1 MDATDDWNSIT
12 RQLRMYA
19 IGGQARHIL
28 AMDERVGIYFQF
40 PLNPASDDEPHLY
53 LYASTDLG
61 QSFEGELRLSLR
73 ELVVYALFS
82 SFDSNDIELRD
93 FTAQLPSTLLVGPNT
108 RPYKS
113 VLANQPPPPPPDMKR
128 RPGPCTETCRQS
140 KRGKANDLAPQESI
154 DKMVV
159 GSAIKLELIPGKT
172 PLLTA
177 RPRATSLDSGFHDG
191 AESSPPKPATG
202 VRPPPAAA
210 ATVTVERILK
220 ANVALVTDGTT
231 RFIAKLFPPHTAHD
245 PERLLTNELAAY
257 GQCAAL
263 QGTYI
268 PYLFGVY
275 RAVKRGGHSSPI
287 MLTEYIASGTTV
299 ADLVALAGELDD
311 DDDEAV
317 RAEAQLAKLLDSA
330 VDAVARMHRAA
341 VVHGDLDPSN
351 VLVCADRVVLVDF
364 GYSAVVADA
373 PRRVRTWR
381 TNDDLKRL
389 RKAFAVGE

>member
-19 IGGQARHIL
+19 VGGQVRNIL
-28 AMDERVGIYFQF
+28 AMDEGVGIYFQF

-61 QSFEGELRLSLR
+61 QSFDGELRLSLR
-73 ELVVYALFS
+73 ELVVYTLFS
-82 SFDSNDIELRD
+82 AFDSNDIELRD
-93 FTAQLPSTLLVGPNT
+93 FTAQLPSPLLAGPNT

-113 VLANQPPPPPPDMKR
+113 VLPNQPPLPTPDMKR
-128 RPGPCTETCRQS
+128 RAGPCTEMRRQS
-140 KRGKANDLAPQESI
+140 KRGKGNDLAPQESI

-159 GSAIKLELIPGKT
+159 GSTIKLELIPGKT
-172 PLLTA
+172 PLLTV
-177 RPRATSLDSGFHDG
+177 RPRASSLDSGFHDG
-191 AESSPPKPATG
+191 TENSPPKPATG
-202 VRPPPAAA
+202 VRAAPAAA

-220 ANVALVTDGTT
+220 THVALVTDGTT
-231 RFIAKLFPPHTAHD
+231 RFIAKLFPPYTTQD

-257 GQCAAL
+257 TQCAAL

-311 DDDEAV
+311 DDELV
-317 RAEAQLAKLLDSA
+317 RAEAQLARLLDSA
-330 VDAVARMHRAA
+330 VDAVTRMHAVA

-373 PRRVRTWR
+373 PRRVRTR
-381 TNDDLKRL
+381 RMDDDLKRL
-389 RKAFAVGE
+389 RKAFNVGEW

>member
-19 IGGQARHIL
+19 VGGQTRHIL
-28 AMDERVGIYFQF
+28 AMDEGVGIYFQF
-40 PLNPASDDEPHLY
+40 PLNPAAEYEPHLY

-61 QSFEGELRLSLR
+61 QSFDGELRLSLR

-82 SFDSNDIELRD
+82 AFDSNDIELRD
-93 FTAQLPSTLLVGPNT
+93 FSTQLPSTLLVGPNT

-128 RPGPCTETCRQS
+128 RAGPSTDTPRQS
-140 KRGKANDLAPQESI
+140 KRGKGNDLAPQESI
-154 DKMVV
+154 DKLVV
-159 GSAIKLELIPGKT
+159 GSTIKLELIPGKT

-177 RPRATSLDSGFHDG
+177 RPRASSLDSGFHDG
-191 AESSPPKPATG
+191 TETSPPKPAPS
-202 VRPPPAAA
+202 VRAAPAAT

-220 ANVALVTDGTT
+220 PHVALVTDGTT

-257 GQCAAL
+257 AQCAAL

-275 RAVKRGGHSSPI
+275 RAVKRSGHSSPI

-311 DDDEAV
+311 EDEV
-317 RAEAQLAKLLDSA
+317 IQAEAQLARLLESA
-330 VDAVARMHRAA
+330 VDAVARVHAAA

-351 VLVCADRVVLVDF
+351 VVVWKDRVVLVDF
-364 GYSAVVADA
+364 GYSAVVADV
-373 PRRVRTWR
+373 PRRVRTRR
-381 TNDDLKRL
+381 TDDDMKRL
-389 RKAFAVGE
+389 RRAFAVGEW